1 MIDRV
6 VCVYVC
12 VCVWCTRNEMM
23 KKQCAAC
30 NLQPYE
36 KDVILFLLYF
46 TVTLAFSMLYKQ
58 WM

>member
-1 MIDRV
+1 M

-12 VCVWCTRNEMM
+12 VCLWCTRNEMM